1 MDQPAANSNPN
12 ISPAA
17 STPADALAA
26 IPASLTP
33 EELINLVYP
42 ELRRV
47 AAVQMA
53 RENPAATLQ
62 ATALV
67 HEAWL
72 RLNRTGELRFKD
84 KAHFFATVAETM
96 RRVLVDRAR
105 RRQAVRHGGGQ
116 APVDLDKVE
125 IATPANDERLLQ
137 VHDALDGLA
146 AEDPVKAQVVK
157 LRFFVGMNEHETAQ
171 ALGISERTVE
181 RHWAYAK
188 AWLYATIRTNL

>member
-1 MDQPAANSNPN
+1 MDQPAANSDPN

-17 STPADALAA
+17 PTPVDALAA
-26 IPASLTP
+26 LPASLTP

-42 ELRRV
+42 ELRKV

-72 RLNRTGELRFKD
+72 RLNRSGDLRFKD
-84 KAHFFATVAETM
+84 KAHFFATAAETM

-116 APVDLDKVE
+116 AAVELDKVE

-137 VHDALDGLA
+137 VHDALDDLA
-146 AEDPVKAQVVK
+146 AENPVKAQVVK
-157 LRFFVGMNEHETAQ
+157 LRFFVGMNERETAQ

-188 AWLYATIRTNL
+188 AWLYSTIRPNL

>member
-1 MDQPAANSNPN
+1 MDQPPASIGPN
-12 ISPAA
+12 NSPAPTA
-17 STPADALAA
+17 STSEPG
-26 IPASLTP
+26 ASSVTLTP
-33 EELINLVYP
+33 EELLDLVYP

-72 RLNRTGELRFKD
+72 RLNRSGDLRFKD
-84 KAHFFATVAETM
+84 KAHFFATAAETM
-96 RRVLVDRAR
+96 RRILVDRAR
-105 RRQAVRHGGGQ
+105 RRQALRHGGGQ
-116 APVDLDKVE
+116 ECVQLDAVE
-125 IATPANDERLLQ
+125 IATPASDERVLQ
-137 VHDALDGLA
+137 VHEALDGLA

-157 LRFFVGMNEHETAQ
+157 LRFFVGMNEQETAQ

-188 AWLYATIRTNL
+188 AWLYSAIRQTS